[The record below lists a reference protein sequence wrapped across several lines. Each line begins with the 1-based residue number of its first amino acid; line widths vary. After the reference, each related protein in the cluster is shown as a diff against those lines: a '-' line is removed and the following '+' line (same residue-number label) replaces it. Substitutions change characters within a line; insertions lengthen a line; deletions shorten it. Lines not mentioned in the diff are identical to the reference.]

1 MKAPELT
8 EGQLTTLILSFGVMS
23 SLLTWALFGS

>member
-8 EGQLTTLILSFGVMS
+8 EGQLTTLILSFGVMC
-23 SLLTWALFGS
+23 SLLTWAVFGS